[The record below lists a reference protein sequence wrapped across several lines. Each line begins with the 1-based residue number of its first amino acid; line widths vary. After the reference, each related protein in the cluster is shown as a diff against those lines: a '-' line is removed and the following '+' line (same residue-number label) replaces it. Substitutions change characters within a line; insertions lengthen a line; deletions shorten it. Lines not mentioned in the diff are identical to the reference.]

1 MKPTTS
7 DVINELTLAEAAAW
21 LTRLQGDERT
31 ASTEA
36 AFKDWLSTSPAHGR
50 AFARVSDVWDLL
62 PGALEPVDRGT
73 ERRQSAPRRRVR
85 ERRRYQWLVATAA
98 AALLLVT
105 VGVVRVL
112 LPTDRTYETAVG
124 EQRTVVLDDQ
134 TRVTL
139 NTGTRLVVKYSRSER
154 HILLEDGE
162 AVFHVA
168 KNPRRPFV
176 VETSLT
182 QVVALGTV
190 FDVRR
195 HPQHVDVTLLEGKVW
210 VAARTAAPGQSAV
223 STVLSPGER
232 LVMRNDGGHALD
244 RPDIEAAMA
253 WQHGQ
258 IYFDDSTLAD
268 AIAELNR
275 YGGEPIRVSDP
286 ALAALRISGV
296 FSLQDPAQFATAVAS
311 LHGLH
316 VVRDGG
322 ALTLAR

>member
-21 LTRLQGDERT
+21 LTRLQGGERT

-36 AFKDWLSTSPAHGR
+36 AFKDWLSTSPTHAR
-50 AFARVSDVWDLL
+50 AFARVSDVWDLI
-62 PGALEPVDRGT
+62 PGALEPVDLGM
-73 ERRQSAPRRRVR
+73 ERQQSTPRRRVR
-85 ERRRYQWLVATAA
+85 ERRYQWLVATAA
-98 AALLLVT
+98 AVLLLAT

-112 LPTDRTYETAVG
+112 LLTDRTYETAVG

-154 HILLEDGE
+154 HILLTDGE

-176 VETSLT
+176 VETGLT

-210 VAARTAAPGQSAV
+210 VAAHAVAPGQSAI

-258 IYFDDSTLAD
+258 IYFDDNTLAD

-275 YGGEPIRVSDP
+275 YGGEPIRINDP
-286 ALAALRISGV
+286 ALATLRISGV
-296 FSLQDPAQFATAVAS
+296 FSLHDPAQFATAVAS

-316 VVRDGG
+316 VVRNAG